1 MTGTRTIKAGTV
13 FMGVL
18 CSLTFMATVS
28 VGAEVKRTPDALRI
42 KPDIVLSTP
51 TVARTGVLADGRHQV
66 RLTATVRCASTEV
79 SVSCGTF
86 KIRVERSEDLGR
98 TYTFLAEAGIASLA
112 SGGVTVV
119 GPSETRT
126 FDDVVAAG
134 HTRVYRVTADSS
146 TMVDESNEG
155 NNVKTVRYT
164 ATGCPGSDLAL
175 TKVQLIRH
183 RSGGALVHVWV
194 ANRCLEDCTANIVY
208 VMDVSEALDG
218 GGLGVEQPIGTRIP
232 ANTEVG
238 PLGTTVAPGRVTGDL
253 TYTVSIEAR
262 GGPCRETST
271 ANNSCRVTLRASE
284 TDRTFTCR

>member
-1 MTGTRTIKAGTV
+1 MTGLRTIRATAT

-18 CSLTFMATVS
+18 CSLTIMATVP
-28 VGAEVKRTPDALRI
+28 VGAAVKRTPDALRI

-66 RLTATVRCASTEV
+66 RLSATVRCASSAAT
-79 SVSCGTF
+79 VSCGTF
-86 KIRVERSEDLGR
+86 KIRAERSDDLGR
-98 TYTFLAEAGIASLA
+98 TYTFLAEAGIASLG
-112 SGGVTVV
+112 SGGVALV
-119 GPSETRT
+119 GPAETRF

-134 HTRVYRVTADSS
+134 NTRTYRVTADSS
-146 TMVDESNEG
+146 SMVDESNEG

-175 TKVQLIRH
+175 TKVQLIRDH
-183 RSGGALVHVWV
+183 SGGALVHVWV
-194 ANRCLEDCTANIVY
+194 ANRCLEDCTASIVY

-238 PLGTTVAPGRVTGDL
+238 PLGTTVAPGRATGNL
-253 TYTVSIEAR
+253 TYTVSIETR
-262 GGPCRETST
+262 GGPCRETT
-271 ANNSCRVTLRASE
+271 TTNTSCRVTLRASE

>member
-1 MTGTRTIKAGTV
+1 LTTLTAGPVGAAATRTPA
-13 FMGVL
+13 
-18 CSLTFMATVS
+18 
-28 VGAEVKRTPDALRI
+28 ALRI

-86 KIRVERSEDLGR
+86 KIRVERSNDLGH

-112 SGGVTVV
+112 SGGVAVV
-119 GPSETRT
+119 GPSETRF

-134 HTRVYRVTADSS
+134 NTRTYRVTADSGS
-146 TMVDESNEG
+146 AVDESNEG
-155 NNVKTVRYT
+155 NNVKTVRYA

-175 TKVQLIRH
+175 TRVQLIRH
-183 RSGGALVHVWV
+183 HSGGALVHVWV
-194 ANRCLEDCTANIVY
+194 RNRCLEDCAANIVY

-232 ANTEVG
+232 GTTEVG
-238 PLGTTVAPGRVTGDL
+238 PMGTTVAPGRAAGDL

-262 GGPCRETST
+262 GGPCRDTST
-271 ANNSCRVTLRASE
+271 ANNSCRVTLRAAE